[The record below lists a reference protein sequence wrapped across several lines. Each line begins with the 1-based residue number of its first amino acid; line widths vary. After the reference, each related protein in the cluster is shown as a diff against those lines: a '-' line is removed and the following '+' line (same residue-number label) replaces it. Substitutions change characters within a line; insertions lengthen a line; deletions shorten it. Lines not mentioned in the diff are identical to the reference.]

1 MRTSAANNGPSL
13 WRRGWRLVWT
23 PTAQVGGAAEVATRL
38 QHAPTAAI
46 DFRRKRTVWRGAL
59 RLTVQVARIVRQH
72 ERGTGPIEYTSVEP
86 FPPLIPP
93 KVRDQR
99 RSDRSGRATHA
110 QRGARFDGV
119 ADRRP
124 RTTFGWDGGCV
135 RFRTR
140 KSSRFEGSALTSRR
154 WRRRPQRTCDRCDA
168 PGSFALCGSLW
179 WFARRRTAVAHIE
192 GCTSTR
198 VGRLP
203 PTTPAAAVTAGKTK
217 AGANVDSP
225 WPQPPPTPL
234 SPHFVLPPNS
244 CQPSHHPFPL
254 HRCSLD
260 RCPAQRASRGAPT
273 GAGHGVAGVAA
284 GLRRSPRHQRLRQL
298 QLWGAKTTKKARG
311 GARVPGG
318 RPSVLGGSELC
329 ISKI

>member
-1 MRTSAANNGPSL
+1 MAVGVDAHGAGWWRCGGRNAAATRTHCSYRFSAKADCLAWCAATDCSGCAG
-13 WRRGWRLVWT
+13 R
-23 PTAQVGGAAEVATRL
+23 PTAR
-38 QHAPTAAI
+38 
-46 DFRRKRTVWRGAL
+46 
-59 RLTVQVARIVRQH
+59 ARYRSHRVH
-72 ERGTGPIEYTSVEP
+72 FVEP
-86 FPPLIPP
+86 FPPFIPP

>member
-1 MRTSAANNGPSL
+1 MGRLFGGADGGWCGRP
-13 WRRGWRLVWT
+13 RRRLVALRRSQRGCNT
-23 PTAQVGGAAEVATRL
+23 HPL
-38 QHAPTAAI
+38 QLSI
-46 DFRRKRTVWRGAL
+46 FGEKRTVWRGAL
-59 RLTVQVARIVRQH
+59 RLTVQVARVVRQH
-72 ERGTGPIEYTSVEP
+72 ERGTVPIEYTSVEP

-110 QRGARFDGV
+110 QRGARYDGV

-217 AGANVDSP
+217 AGACG
-225 WPQPPPTPL
+225 QP
-234 SPHFVLPPNS
+234 
-244 CQPSHHPFPL
+244 
-254 HRCSLD
+254 
-260 RCPAQRASRGAPT
+260 
-273 GAGHGVAGVAA
+273 VAA
-284 GLRRSPRHQRLRQL
+284 AAPH
-298 QLWGAKTTKKARG
+298 AI
-311 GARVPGG
+311 VP
-318 RPSVLGGSELC
+318 PLC
-329 ISKI
+329 PTS

>member
-1 MRTSAANNGPSL
+1 VRTSAANNGPSL

-59 RLTVQVARIVRQH
+59 RLTVQVARVVRQH
-72 ERGTGPIEYTSVEP
+72 ERGTVRIEYASVEP
-86 FPPLIPP
+86 FPPFIPP

-217 AGANVDSP
+217 AGANVVSP
-225 WPQPPPTPL
+225 WPQPPPHAIVPPL
-234 SPHFVLPPNS
+234 
-244 CQPSHHPFPL
+244 
-254 HRCSLD
+254 
-260 RCPAQRASRGAPT
+260 CPTS
-273 GAGHGVAGVAA
+273 
-284 GLRRSPRHQRLRQL
+284 
-298 QLWGAKTTKKARG
+298 
-311 GARVPGG
+311 
-318 RPSVLGGSELC
+318 
-329 ISKI
+329 